1 MTKTLGQRAVVAGG
15 SIAGLVT
22 ARVLSEY
29 FDQVVVLD
37 QDKIEYRPVVHKSV
51 PQGHHLHALLQGGL
65 RAVSSLYPSFAEDLR
80 KLGATRIA
88 IGRDAV
94 WYLPDGKAYNPSGS
108 VRTPFDSDLEG
119 YCASR
124 GLLEFVIRR
133 RTTATTN
140 IQIEYETAVRQ
151 LICRDG
157 RVRGVR
163 TADARSIEADLVVD
177 ATGRGHRARRWL
189 ASAGFCAPDETAI
202 GLDTAYS
209 TANFRRPESFVGE
222 PLIFITGPAPH
233 FTRRGY
239 VITIENGTLLV
250 SLIGRF
256 GDFPP
261 TDKEG
266 FLAFAKE
273 LHSDLAYRIIRD
285 GEQLTPIAHQR
296 FASSVQRHYERLKP
310 SPEGFLVIGD
320 ALCHFNPIFAQGM
333 SAAAMQA
340 VILQEILSDY
350 SEQSREVPGIASSF
364 FTKAAQFNST
374 PWNLAAGFDFAFPQT
389 RGYRPPGIEERARYF
404 AALDKLASDDLE
416 VRRLMAEVFHLVQP
430 LSILQQEPLRSRVLS
445 RIALS

>member
-1 MTKTLGQRAVVAGG
+1 MAKLLGQRAVVAGG
-15 SIAGLVT
+15 SIAGLLT

-37 QDKIEYRPVVHKSV
+37 QDNIEDRPVVHKSV
-51 PQGHHLHALLQGGL
+51 PQGHHLHVLLNGGL
-65 RAVSSLYPSFAEDLR
+65 RAVSSLYPSFTEDLR
-80 KLGATRIA
+80 RVGATRIA
-88 IGRDAV
+88 GGRDAV
-94 WYLPDGKAYNPSGS
+94 RYLPDGKAYNPTGS
-108 VRTPFDSDLEG
+108 MRTPIDSDLEG

-133 RTTATTN
+133 HTTATSN
-140 IQIEYETAVRQ
+140 IRIEYGAAVRE

-163 TADARSIEADLVVD
+163 SADERAIEAELVVD

-189 ASAGFCAPDETAI
+189 ASAGYSPPEQTAI

-209 TANFRRPESFVGE
+209 TANFRRPDSFASE

-273 LHSDLAYRIIRD
+273 LHSDLAYRIIKNS
-285 GEQLTPIAHQR
+285 EQLTPIAHQR
-296 FASSVQRHYERLKP
+296 FASSVQRHYERMNP
-310 SPEGFLVIGD
+310 CPEGFLVIGD
-320 ALCHFNPIFAQGM
+320 ALCHFNPIYAQGM
-333 SAAAMQA
+333 SAAAKQA
-340 VILQEILSDY
+340 IILQEILSEY
-350 SEQSREVPGIASSF
+350 AKQSLEVTTVASSF
-364 FTKAAQFNST
+364 FPKAANFNST
-374 PWNLAAGFDFAFPQT
+374 PWNLGAGFDFAFPQT
-389 RGYRPPGIEERARYF
+389 RGRRPPGIEERARYF
-404 AALDKLASDDLE
+404 AALDRLASEDSE

-430 LSILQQEPLRSRVLS
+430 LSILQQEPLRSRVRS